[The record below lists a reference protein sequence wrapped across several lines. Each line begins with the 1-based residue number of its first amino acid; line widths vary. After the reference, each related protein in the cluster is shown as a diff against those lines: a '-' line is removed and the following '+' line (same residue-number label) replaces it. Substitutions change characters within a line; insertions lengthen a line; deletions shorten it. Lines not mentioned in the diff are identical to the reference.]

1 MNRDIKQ
8 EPGDYIEYL
17 SKRSR
22 PDPMANAMVYTIW
35 NTKGG
40 VGKSTLTFHCSSQ
53 YAKTHPDRRVLVIDM
68 CPQANVSTALLGSS
82 RNPNSS
88 ILESIRNDLVEEES
102 DQSEEEN
109 LSYFKSISGIL
120 LMRTQIPAQDWDPNK
135 YLVKISDYNRKMP
148 SNLYL
153 LLGDATLELVKKEID
168 KIRAG
173 GRTVVGEI
181 RGNMEP

>member
-35 NTKGG
+35 NTKVGLLQDHLFGKNKKISINRITVVTPTDFNYFKGG

-109 LSYFKSISGIL
+109 LSYFKS
-120 LMRTQIPAQDWDPNK
+120 M
-135 YLVKISDYNRKMP
+135 
-148 SNLYL
+148 
-153 LLGDATLELVKKEID
+153 
-168 KIRAG
+168 
-173 GRTVVGEI
+173 
-181 RGNMEP
+181 